1 MNLLNTSI
9 STNRLLLQATSMKY
23 KEEIFKEFTEEIT
36 TYMYPRPPKEVSE
49 TETFI
54 KETIERI
61 KDNQDLVVTIVKQ
74 ESQEFLGCAGIH
86 EIDKTN
92 PELGIWLK
100 KTAQGNKYGL
110 EAISALKYWADTN
123 LNYEYCS
130 YPVERTNI
138 ASRKIPEAL
147 GGKVAREFDKV
158 NMSGNILHMLEYR
171 IDRIFN
177 EN

>member
-23 KEEIFKEFTEEIT
+23 KVEIFKEFTEEIT

-54 KETIERI
+54 NETIIRI
-61 KDNQDLVVTIVKQ
+61 KNNQDLVVTIAKR

-110 EAISALKYWADTN
+110 EAIAALKYWADIN
-123 LNYEYCS
+123 LSYEYCR
-130 YPVERTNI
+130 YPVDRANI

-147 GGKVAREFDKV
+147 GGKVFREFEKI
-158 NMSGNILHMLEYR
+158 NMSGNILHMLDYR
-171 IDRIFN
+171 IDKIFN
-177 EN
+177 DN

>member
-23 KEEIFKEFTEEIT
+23 KEEIFKEFTEGIT
-36 TYMYPRPPKEVSE
+36 TYMYPRPPKEVSG

-54 KETIERI
+54 NETIARI
-61 KDNQDLVVTIVKQ
+61 KNNQDLVVTIVKQ

-86 EIDKTN
+86 KIDKTN

-100 KTAQGNKYGL
+100 KTAHGNKYGL

-130 YPVERTNI
+130 YPVDRSNI

-147 GGKVAREFDKV
+147 GGKVSREFEKI

-171 IDRIFN
+171 INKILN
-177 EN
+177 Q